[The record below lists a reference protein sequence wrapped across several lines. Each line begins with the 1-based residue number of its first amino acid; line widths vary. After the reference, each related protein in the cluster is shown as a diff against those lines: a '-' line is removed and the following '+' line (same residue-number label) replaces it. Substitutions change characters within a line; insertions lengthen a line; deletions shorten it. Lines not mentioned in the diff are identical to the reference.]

1 MKIFK
6 ILIFIF
12 CFKISFSQNNYIG
25 TIILN
30 NNQVMSFKLELVEQD
45 GIVNGY
51 SMTNIGLENETKS
64 EVFGLYFK
72 SSRTFQLREKKIIY
86 TNSEEPLNTFCYIN
100 MSLSYKGRFGRKH
113 LEGEFIGNFLD
124 STECARGRIILI
136 KEKKIKKKIKKIH
149 NEKKKQEREINYLQ
163 ETRILKEGDDLTI
176 EWKGDEIILFI
187 WDNNEED
194 KDEIQ
199 VKINNTIILDNFETK
214 NKKKK
219 IQYKL
224 KKGTNII
231 EILAKNEGTSP
242 PNTSK
247 IELIDNKIK
256 YPIITQLKLKESIL
270 IKIIK

>member
-1 MKIFK
+1 
-6 ILIFIF
+6 
-12 CFKISFSQNNYIG
+12 
-25 TIILN
+25 
-30 NNQVMSFKLELVEQD
+30 MSFKLELVEQD

-72 SSRTFQLREKKIIY
+72 SSRTFQLIETQIIY
-86 TNSEEPLNTFCYIN
+86 TNSKEPLNTFCYIN
-100 MSLSYKGRFGRKH
+100 MNLSYKGSFGRKR
-113 LEGEFIGNFLD
+113 LEGEFTGNFLD
-124 STECARGRIILI
+124 STKCASGRIILM

-149 NEKKKQEREINYLQ
+149 NKKKKDREINYLQ
-163 ETRILKEGDDLTI
+163 ETRILKEGDDFTI
-176 EWKGDEIILFI
+176 EWKGDEIVLFI

-194 KDEIQ
+194 KDKIQ
-199 VKINNTIILDNFETK
+199 VKINNIIILDDFETK

-231 EILAKNEGTSP
+231 EILAKNEGKSP